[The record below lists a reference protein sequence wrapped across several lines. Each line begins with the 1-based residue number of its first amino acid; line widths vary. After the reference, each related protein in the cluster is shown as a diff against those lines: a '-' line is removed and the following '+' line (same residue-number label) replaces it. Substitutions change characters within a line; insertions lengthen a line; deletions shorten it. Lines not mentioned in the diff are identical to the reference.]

1 MILKIER
8 NAFFKDLLA
17 QSMETAGLPTTSPG
31 MMELQS
37 QLLEAETKA
46 AKEKKLRTNYYNQ
59 QCRVKKEWEKKKV
72 DFKIEISCLKRKVCD
87 MEKVLQAQSATIES
101 QNELIQKQTEQ
112 MESAEKDLNYFEAML
127 SERDRRVQKSQA
139 DYKKLMD
146 ELISAKLRI
155 EEFQNSA

>member
-1 MILKIER
+1 
-8 NAFFKDLLA
+8 
-17 QSMETAGLPTTSPG
+17 
-31 MMELQS
+31 
-37 QLLEAETKA
+37 
-46 AKEKKLRTNYYNQ
+46 
-59 QCRVKKEWEKKKV
+59 
-72 DFKIEISCLKRKVCD
+72 
-87 MEKVLQAQSATIES
+87 MEKALQAQSATIES